1 MNSIEI
7 GVVMRLLMIA
17 ADASSIV
24 LRFVALSSSSF
35 LGIFAIS
42 TLFLSKSN
50 SFSLFVEVVTSLHE
64 FVSLLMVAVFEKIV
78 EEVMMGQYFS
88 LFLAN
93 IVWIRIGVGRH
104 NCSRSWDT

>member
-1 MNSIEI
+1 MS
-7 GVVMRLLMIA
+7 LLMMA

-24 LRFVALSSSSF
+24 LRFDALSSSSF

-50 SFSLFVEVVTSLHE
+50 FFSLFVEVVTSLHE

-78 EEVMMGQYFS
+78 EEVMTGRYFS
-88 LFLAN
+88 FFLAN
-93 IVWIRIGVGRH
+93 IGWIRIGVGRH
-104 NCSRSWDT
+104 NCSRSCDT